1 MLVEAAYIEETLLQ
15 LSLSQLPLFIVIA
28 EKNISLNQQEKW
40 ETRSILPSNRLLRF
54 QGEYL
59 NSEKETFFLS
69 ARHAQLDSQRGKAIR
84 LFFCQWPEPR
94 LGNR

>member
-1 MLVEAAYIEETLLQ
+1 MFIEAAYVKETSLQ
-15 LSLSQLPLFIVIA
+15 VSLSQLPLFIVIA
-28 EKNISLNQQEKW
+28 GKNISLNQQGKW

-54 QGEYL
+54 QGEHL

-69 ARHAQLDSQRGKAIR
+69 ARQAQLDSRRGKVIP